1 MEEGNNRI
9 SKAKEINLTEFELV
23 KLQVQIIN
31 AESKILHDKTKFPI
45 LK

>member
-1 MEEGNNRI
+1 MEEGKNRI
-9 SKAKEINLTEFELV
+9 SKAKEINLTESELV

-31 AESKILHDKTKFPI
+31 AESKVLYDKTKFPI